1 MNISKIIKAMAILHM
16 INRNEEVP
24 VRKTEIRLATGL
36 NMADFVSSLE
46 KLESKNIVTY
56 RSKLGVYA
64 FKNIKSSLIQ
74 MLCVL
79 PPVMILLGLMDEWI
93 PREYFMK
100 YMGDGSKI
108 LGILLSFIF
117 AFFAAGPMYA
127 GFPFAAVLLKK
138 GVKFSNIIIFLN
150 AWCVTKFSTL
160 LFEIGA
166 LGYKFTLYRLIIN
179 IPGIIVM
186 GYIIDL
192 LVNKKPHKI

>member
-1 MNISKIIKAMAILHM
+1 MNISKIIKRYKYFLIFSFVLILVS
-16 INRNEEVP
+16 IYNNE
-24 VRKTEIRLATGL
+24 
-36 NMADFVSSLE
+36 F
-46 KLESKNIVTY
+46 
-56 RSKLGVYA
+56 GVYA
-64 FKNIKSSLIQ
+64 FKNIKSSL
-74 MLCVL
+74 
-79 PPVMILLGLMDEWI
+79 LLGLMDEWI

>member
-1 MNISKIIKAMAILHM
+1 MNISKIIKRYKYFLIFSFVLILVS
-16 INRNEEVP
+16 IYNNE
-24 VRKTEIRLATGL
+24 
-36 NMADFVSSLE
+36 F
-46 KLESKNIVTY
+46 
-56 RSKLGVYA
+56 GVYA

-138 GVKFSNIIIFLN
+138 ELSFQI
-150 AWCVTKFSTL
+150 
-160 LFEIGA
+160 
-166 LGYKFTLYRLIIN
+166 
-179 IPGIIVM
+179 
-186 GYIIDL
+186 
-192 LVNKKPHKI
+192 